1 MVLHAGIIYFFIVI
15 FCVVAIVLT
24 ILYRRPSVK
33 GRRGENRVSAT
44 LKYLPSE
51 SRMIDNLVLK
61 TKDGYTQLDHVVVS
75 HYGLFVIETKNYKGW
90 IFGSETKLHWKQVL
104 YKQSYQFYNPIFQNQ
119 SHIRVLRSHLP
130 DLYRLPMV
138 SIVVFAGDCKLKIHA
153 PNEHVIKRRE
163 LNSIIKNYSEKNL
176 DNAEIENIYN
186 RLFALDKSQE
196 YSPAEH
202 KKQIEQNIQQTQ
214 QKIYTGVCPRCG
226 GTLIERKGKYGKFY
240 GCSNYPKCRFIHK

>member
-1 MVLHAGIIYFFIVI
+1 MFIHAGVIYFLFILLILFIV
-15 FCVVAIVLT
+15 VLS
-24 ILYRRPSVK
+24 IWFRRPSVR
-33 GRRGENRVSAT
+33 GRRGEKRVST
-44 LKYLPSE
+44 ILNSLSSNYKV
-51 SRMIDNLVLK
+51 IDNLVLK
-61 TKDGYTQLDHVVVS
+61 TNNGYAQLDHVVVS
-75 HYGLFVIETKNYKGW
+75 NYGLFVVETKNYKGW

-153 PNEHVIKRRE
+153 PNEYVIKRRE

-240 GCSNYPKCRFIHK
+240 GCSNYPKCRFIHE

>member
-1 MVLHAGIIYFFIVI
+1 MFLHVGVIYSLFLI
-15 FCVVAIVLT
+15 FCVIVVIFAIWF
-24 ILYRRPSVK
+24 RRPEVK
-33 GRRGENRVSAT
+33 GRRGENSVSAT
-44 LKYLPSE
+44 LKSLPSGYKT
-51 SRMIDNLVLK
+51 IDNLVIK
-61 TKDGYTQLDHVVVS
+61 IHNGYTQLDHVVVS
-75 HYGLFVIETKNYKGW
+75 NHGLFVIETKNYKGW

-138 SIVVFAGDCKLKIHA
+138 SIVVFAGDCKLKIYA

-186 RLFALDKSQE
+186 RLSALDKSQE
-196 YSPAEH
+196 
-202 KKQIEQNIQQTQ
+202 
-214 QKIYTGVCPRCG
+214 
-226 GTLIERKGKYGKFY
+226 
-240 GCSNYPKCRFIHK
+240 